1 MQIINQNKVYMVNKI
16 VFFNHKGGVS
26 KTTSTFNIGWKLA
39 ELGHKILLVDADP
52 QCNLTSM
59 FLGDDFDSYFENPN
73 TGKNNLMDGVRPAF
87 AGTPNPIVALD
98 CPRHSLNNNLF
109 LLPGHMNLSEYDPQ
123 LTFAINAPITLTSMQ
138 NLPGSFNQLIK
149 ITAEKYEVE
158 YALIDLNPGLST
170 LNQILF
176 VSSDAFIIPANPD
189 IFCEMAIKS
198 LSRILPQWI
207 NWKNANKQ
215 NFIDATY
222 PMPDC
227 TPLFIGEIIQRF
239 NIRRR
244 VAAAIY
250 RPLIDAI
257 KGIVKDT
264 LTPALSNASMLFPAE
279 KYREALIPDDYCLA
293 EIKEF
298 AALGQKY
305 QETGIPVF
313 AIPDDQLDATGAV
326 KDQLIRNR
334 TEFNN
339 QFVAIARNILSL
351 FSQL

>member
-1 MQIINQNKVYMVNKI
+1 MANKI

-39 ELGHKILLVDADP
+39 ELGHKVLLVDADP

-59 FLGDDFDSYFENPN
+59 FLGDNFDLYYENPD
-73 TGKNNLMDGVRPAF
+73 TGKNNLMDGVRPVF

-98 CPRHSLNNNLF
+98 CPHHTINNNLL

-123 LTFAINAPITLTSMQ
+123 LTFAINAPVTLTSMQ
-138 NLPGSFNQLIK
+138 NLPGSFNQLIET
-149 ITAEKYEVE
+149 TAERYDIKYV
-158 YALIDLNPGLST
+158 LIDLNPGLST

-176 VSSDAFIIPANPD
+176 VSSNAFIIPSNPD

-207 NWKNANKQ
+207 NWKKANTQ
-215 NFIDATY
+215 NFASATY
-222 PMPDC
+222 PMPDY

-244 VAAAIY
+244 VAAATY
-250 RPLIDAI
+250 QPLINAI

-264 LTPALSNASMLFPAE
+264 LAPALFNASMLFPE
-279 KYREALIPDDYCLA
+279 EEYRAANIPDDFCLA

-298 AALGQKY
+298 AALGQRY
-305 QETGIPVF
+305 QATGIPVF
-313 AIPDDQLDATGAV
+313 AIPDNQLNASGPI

-334 TEFNN
+334 TEFND
-339 QFVAIARNILSL
+339 QFTGIANNILSL
-351 FSQL
+351 LS

>member
-1 MQIINQNKVYMVNKI
+1 MVNKI

-39 ELGHKILLVDADP
+39 ELGHKVLLVDADP

-59 FLGDDFDSYFENPN
+59 FLGEDFDSYYEDPN
-73 TGKNNLMDGVRPAF
+73 KGKNNLMDGVRPAF
-87 AGTPNPIVALD
+87 AGTPNPIIALD
-98 CPRHSLNNNLF
+98 CPNHKINNNLF

-123 LTFAINAPITLTSMQ
+123 LTFAINAPVTLTSMQ

-149 ITAEKYEVE
+149 NTAEKYEIE

-176 VSSDAFIIPANPD
+176 VSSDAFIIPSNPD

-207 NWKNANKQ
+207 NWKNANIQ
-215 NFIDATY
+215 NFASATY

-250 RPLIDAI
+250 QPLISSI
-257 KGIVKDT
+257 KEIVQDT
-264 LTPALSNASMLFPAE
+264 LAPALSKASMLFPEE
-279 KYREALIPDDYCLA
+279 KYRAANISADFCLA

-298 AALGQKY
+298 AALGQRY
-305 QETGIPVF
+305 QRTGIPVF
-313 AIPDDQLDATGAV
+313 AIPDNELDASGPV

-334 TEFNN
+334 AEFND
-339 QFVAIARNILSL
+339 QFSAIANNILSL
-351 FSQL
+351 FN